1 MPDNGQRYA
10 INEQDSPQLERK
22 LHSSGRR
29 QTGNNKM
36 CRVAVNVVTNRSGSM
51 ERG

>member
-1 MPDNGQRYA
+1 MPENAQRYA
-10 INEQDSPQLERK
+10 INEQDSSQLEWR

-36 CRVAVNVVTNRSGSM
+36 CQVSVVTNGSGSM
-51 ERG
+51 EKG

>member
-1 MPDNGQRYA
+1 MPDNAQRYA
-10 INEQDSPQLERK
+10 INEQDSPQLEPR

-36 CRVAVNVVTNRSGSM
+36 CWVAVSVVTNRSGSM
-51 ERG
+51 EKG